1 MTPKQESHSIKHAYE
16 KCNLKLIQMIV
27 LVLFSDRMAQTNCRR
42 MSFARSIK

>member
-1 MTPKQESHSIKHAYE
+1 MTPKQESHSIKNAFH
-16 KCNLKLIQMIV
+16 KRNLKLIQMIV